1 MLQITCSKTRPT
13 HAAETL
19 CAVSCSVRVISGLL
33 YDVIQFTTNITSGET
48 FVCCPLTCAFLPA
61 HHIITISA
69 AFVLCT
75 YRVLSCL
82 LLRIQALVGFFCLLR
97 STATLCVC
105 VCVCVCTFSLS
116 SLTTAV
122 LCRVYLSIFVA
133 QPPIIP
139 SLLCVTYIGLAR
151 TVYTYTA
158 YDRMFGDF
166 PAKITVYTSYIYMAL
181 AHPTQTIY
189 IHIYTYSIWFWPHP
203 IYTGTQTQ
211 IGTCTVSNIPTHTH
225 AHADTHSHLTT
236 SIRIITHMQ

>member
-97 STATLCVC
+97 STATMCVC

-166 PAKITVYTSYIYMAL
+166 PVKYSVYTPYICMG
-181 AHPTQTIY
+181 
-189 IHIYTYSIWFWPHP
+189 FWPTLIKHNAVYIP
-203 IYTGTQTQ
+203 LTLASSACVKECP
-211 IGTCTVSNIPTHTH
+211 CTV
-225 AHADTHSHLTT
+225 ADTKKRRKAARTFCN
-236 SIRIITHMQ
+236 